1 MKILGLFFIF
11 LCSLLV
17 GALSS
22 HKTKFALIQLRS
34 VIEFMSYIK
43 SQIEYFNTPVNDI
56 YSQYDNEILKEF
68 VSNISAHGWEEAFVK
83 TQKIY
88 LSSETVERLIKFGSY
103 LGKSNKEEQIAHCT
117 YYIEMMEDEY
127 KKLEAEAPQKTKV
140 SLALGLGGGL
150 MLVILLI

>member
-11 LCSLLV
+11 LSSLSV
-17 GALSS
+17 GALLS
-22 HKTKFALIQLRS
+22 HKTKFTLIQLRS
-34 VIEFMSYIK
+34 VIEFMNHIK

-56 YSQYDNEILKEF
+56 YSQYDNEVLNEF
-68 VSNISAHGWEEAFVK
+68 VSNISSYGWEEAFEK
-83 TQKIY
+83 TPKMY
-88 LSSETVERLIKFGSY
+88 LSSEASERLIKFGSY
-103 LGKSNKEEQIAHCT
+103 LGKSNKEEQLAHCN

-127 KKLEAEAPQKTKV
+127 KRLEADAPQKTKV